1 MNDFPKRRNLIDG
14 LQFNITSPTPI
25 LHKDGQELTAIER
38 VRNIA
43 DGFSNA
49 ANDVISASMKIND
62 GSFNNSKL
70 KLGISDNNL
79 NSSQYYLD
87 MITFDRGTIIAMY
100 HDSWVFRRIVDRVA
114 QDMWS
119 NGIVINTDLE
129 ADKVKLVYKKLSRLR
144 SQLIYATQQARL
156 FGGAASIIMVDDG
169 EQDLSQPLNLQN
181 IRPDSIIRLETTDR
195 WYGLDQS
202 TEIVTDYRSIDFGKP
217 KYYTFYLDNKVGG
230 GTSVKVHHSRILR
243 HTNRR
248 TVKMLEVRLQGWGI
262 SELEHIYQTLLAHDT
277 TNSAS
282 VSLVSKALLEIVKV
296 SGMRGMMSGLS
307 MGSTNAQAQLS
318 GQLAA
323 INNYRNLNN
332 LVLMDKDDE
341 YDRKEYSF
349 TGLKELLENQQDLI
363 AGAAEMPKILLYG
376 DSKGGI
382 SSDSPEMEFY
392 AGTIL
397 GKQDLEIRPVLDKL
411 LPIIFKVCGL
421 EIPQQLDYD
430 FVSIAGLS
438 QDKKTNL
445 LSTTVS
451 AIQSLVSEGI
461 MSKQTALEEIKQI
474 SDMTGFGTNICER
487 DEELAKA
494 MDEQKPEEESEG
506 PFGGDVEE
514 EPQQPI
520 VDNDYEE
527 AKQEAI
533 NKTRKIFDFKRRK

>member
-49 ANDVISASMKIND
+49 ANDVLSASMKIND
-62 GSFNNSKL
+62 GSFNNPKL

-100 HDSWVFRRIVDRVA
+100 HDSWVFRRIIDRVA

-307 MGSTNAQAQLS
+307 MGSANAQAQLS

-445 LSTTVS
+445 LSTTIS
-451 AIQSLVSEGI
+451 AIQALVSEGI

-506 PFGGDVEE
+506 PFANDVEE

>member
-445 LSTTVS
+445 LSTTIS
-451 AIQSLVSEGI
+451 AIQALVSEGI

-506 PFGGDVEE
+506 SFGGGVEE

-527 AKQEAI
+527 AKQESI

>member
-1 MNDFPKRRNLIDG
+1 
-14 LQFNITSPTPI
+14 
-25 LHKDGQELTAIER
+25 
-38 VRNIA
+38 
-43 DGFSNA
+43 
-49 ANDVISASMKIND
+49 
-62 GSFNNSKL
+62 
-70 KLGISDNNL
+70 
-79 NSSQYYLD
+79 
-87 MITFDRGTIIAMY
+87 
-100 HDSWVFRRIVDRVA
+100 
-114 QDMWS
+114 
-119 NGIVINTDLE
+119 
-129 ADKVKLVYKKLSRLR
+129 
-144 SQLIYATQQARL
+144 
-156 FGGAASIIMVDDG
+156 
-169 EQDLSQPLNLQN
+169 
-181 IRPDSIIRLETTDR
+181 
-195 WYGLDQS
+195 
-202 TEIVTDYRSIDFGKP
+202 
-217 KYYTFYLDNKVGG
+217 
-230 GTSVKVHHSRILR
+230 
-243 HTNRR
+243 
-248 TVKMLEVRLQGWGI
+248 
-262 SELEHIYQTLLAHDT
+262 
-277 TNSAS
+277 
-282 VSLVSKALLEIVKV
+282 
-296 SGMRGMMSGLS
+296 
-307 MGSTNAQAQLS
+307 
-318 GQLAA
+318 
-323 INNYRNLNN
+323 
-332 LVLMDKDDE
+332 MDKDDE

-376 DSKGGI
+376 DSKGGL

-506 PFGGDVEE
+506 PFGGDMIEE
-514 EPQQPI
+514 SQQPV

>member
-49 ANDVISASMKIND
+49 ANDVLSASMKIND
-62 GSFNNSKL
+62 GSFNNPKL

-100 HDSWVFRRIVDRVA
+100 HDSWVFRRIIDRVA

-307 MGSTNAQAQLS
+307 MGSANAQAQLS

-451 AIQSLVSEGI
+451 AIQALVSEGI

-487 DEELAKA
+487 DEELAKE

-527 AKQEAI
+527 AKQETI

>member
-445 LSTTVS
+445 LSTTIS

-494 MDEQKPEEESEG
+494 MDEQKPEEESED
-506 PFGGDVEE
+506 PFGGNVEE

>member
-445 LSTTVS
+445 LSTTIS
-451 AIQSLVSEGI
+451 AIQALVSEGI

-506 PFGGDVEE
+506 PFGGDVEK

>member
-49 ANDVISASMKIND
+49 ANDVLSASMKIND
-62 GSFNNSKL
+62 GSFNNPKL

-181 IRPDSIIRLETTDR
+181 IRPDSMIRLETTDR

-332 LVLMDKDDE
+332 LVLMDKEDE
-341 YDRKEYSF
+341 YDRKEYTFS
-349 TGLKELLENQQDLI
+349 GLKELLENQQDLI

-421 EIPQQLDYD
+421 EIPEQLDYD

-506 PFGGDVEE
+506 PFGGDMIE
-514 EPQQPI
+514 EPQQPV

>member
-445 LSTTVS
+445 LSTTIS
-451 AIQSLVSEGI
+451 AIQALVSEGI

-506 PFGGDVEE
+506 SFGGDVEE

>member
-445 LSTTVS
+445 LSTTIS
-451 AIQSLVSEGI
+451 AIQALVSEGI

-506 PFGGDVEE
+506 SFGGDVEE

-527 AKQEAI
+527 AKQETI

>member
-49 ANDVISASMKIND
+49 ANDVLSASMKIND

-181 IRPDSIIRLETTDR
+181 IRPNSIIRLETTDR

-445 LSTTVS
+445 LSTTIS
-451 AIQSLVSEGI
+451 AIQALVSEGI

-520 VDNDYEE
+520 VDNDYEK

>member
-49 ANDVISASMKIND
+49 ANDVLSASMKIND

-181 IRPDSIIRLETTDR
+181 IRPNSIIRLETTDR

-445 LSTTVS
+445 LSTTIS
-451 AIQSLVSEGI
+451 AIQALVSEGI

>member
-506 PFGGDVEE
+506 PFANDVEE

>member
-445 LSTTVS
+445 LSTTIS
-451 AIQSLVSEGI
+451 AIQALVSEGI

-506 PFGGDVEE
+506 SFGGGVEE

>member
-506 PFGGDVEE
+506 PFGGDMIEE
-514 EPQQPI
+514 SQQPV